1 MHRQHQQQPGLACRA
16 YFSECVWYP
25 FGRHH
30 SSTYQRCLDG
40 GSWRVVVECLAL
52 LKIDEPL
59 DFSLASFTWLG
70 LTLWSDVNLCLASN
84 VSLVIL
90 ALANEIGQLSCRVTD
105 WSNGPFAK
113 GLPNLFFPFGVYMV
127 YLPIWPNWTCLENNA
142 AECAFEACTTCRLL
156 LHEHT
161 KRKWCCGHHHVK

>member
-40 GSWRVVVECLAL
+40 GSWRVVVECLAP

-59 DFSLASFTWLG
+59 DFSLASFTWPG
-70 LTLWSDVNLCLASN
+70 LTTLWSELNLCLK
-84 VSLVIL
+84 VSDLYLSVVIL
-90 ALANEIGQLSCRVTD
+90 TFKQCIAYFSIYIVLTLVLISTTKEH
-105 WSNGPFAK
+105 
-113 GLPNLFFPFGVYMV
+113 
-127 YLPIWPNWTCLENNA
+127 
-142 AECAFEACTTCRLL
+142 CAFAEISALRINQAIVLT
-156 LHEHT
+156 EHVF
-161 KRKWCCGHHHVK
+161 KIMLQSVF